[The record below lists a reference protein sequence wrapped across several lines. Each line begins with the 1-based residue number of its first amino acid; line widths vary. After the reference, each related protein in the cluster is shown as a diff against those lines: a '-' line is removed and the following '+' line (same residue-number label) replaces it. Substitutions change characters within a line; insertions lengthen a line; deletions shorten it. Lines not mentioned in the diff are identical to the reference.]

1 MRHTRSVC
9 PVCLKPVKADLIE
22 KSGIVYMEKCCSEHG
37 FFSLPVWHGKLD
49 MDSWRSGTPELSSEN
64 GLHCPENCGSCSEH
78 ESGTCCALL
87 EVTERCNL
95 HCSFCFANGGERET
109 EPALDELMLA
119 VACIMEMGNRPTLQ
133 LSGGEPTLRDDLP
146 ELVAYA
152 KSIGC
157 PYVQLNTN
165 GIRLAENEA
174 YVRALAEA
182 GLSFVFLQF
191 DGVTDDV
198 YKTLRGESLLDKKLA
213 AIRNCGRHGLGVTLV
228 PTVVR
233 GVNDRQ
239 LGDIVRLGASL
250 SPVVRGVH
258 FQPVSYFGRY
268 PDAPE
273 ERYTLDELLCDLC
286 DQLDADTDNFV
297 PSHCDHPMCGFHG
310 SFVVMPDGKPLA
322 LSSRSAGKTAK
333 TSAEQ
338 NRDYVA
344 RHWTRSPETERRED
358 GSANSD
364 SDGIDLD
371 MILDRLRTNS
381 FTLTAMAFQDAMNLD
396 IERLRH
402 CSLHVW
408 HDYKLMPFCARYL
421 TPVKEQQ
428 NI

>member
-1 MRHTRSVC
+1 MRYTRSVC
-9 PVCLKPVKADLIE
+9 PVCLKPVTAALTE
-22 KSGIVYMEKCCSEHG
+22 KDGVTYLEKCCPEHG
-37 FFSLPVWHGKLD
+37 TFSVPVWHGRLD
-49 MDSWRSGTPELSSEN
+49 MDTWRAGAPELAVGE
-64 GLHCPENCGSCSEH
+64 GLHCPENCGICKEH

-95 HCSFCFANGGERET
+95 HCRFCFAGGGESEN

-119 VACIMEMGNRPTLQ
+119 VACIMEMGRKPTLQ

-165 GIRLAENEA
+165 GLRLAEDEA
-174 YVRALAEA
+174 YVQALAEA

-191 DGVTDDV
+191 DGVTDNV
-198 YKTLRGESLLDKKLA
+198 YETLRGERLLEKKLA
-213 AIRNCGRHGLGVTLV
+213 AIQNCDRHGLGVTLV

-239 LGDIVRLGASL
+239 LGDIVRLATSL
-250 SPVVRGVH
+250 SPTVRGVH

-273 ERYTLDELLCDLC
+273 ERYTLDELICDLC
-286 DQLDADTDNFV
+286 GQLDVGTDCLV

-310 SFVVMPDGKPLA
+310 SFVVMPDGKLLP
-322 LSSRSAGKTAK
+322 LSSSSVSRTDKT
-333 TSAEQ
+333 TAEQ

-344 RHWTRSPETERRED
+344 RHWIRKQGTGQQEKSSGATLAD
-358 GSANSD
+358 GDEIS
-364 SDGIDLD
+364 LD
-371 MILDRLRTNS
+371 VLLDRLRTNS

-396 IERLRH
+396 IERLRR

-408 HDYKLMPFCARYL
+408 HDYRLIPFCVRYL
-421 TPVKEQQ
+421 TPMKAR
-428 NI
+428 

>member
-9 PVCLKPVKADLIE
+9 PVCLKPVAAELIE
-22 KSGIVYMEKCCSEHG
+22 KDGITYMEKCCPEHG
-37 FFSLPVWHGKLD
+37 AFSVPVWHGKLD
-49 MDSWRSGTPELSSEN
+49 MDSWRAGTPELAESREF
-64 GLHCPENCGSCSEH
+64 HCPENCGICTEH

-95 HCSFCFANGGERET
+95 HCSFCFANGGEHES

-165 GIRLAENEA
+165 GIRLAEDEA
-174 YVRALAEA
+174 YVHALAEA

-198 YKTLRGESLLDKKLA
+198 YETLRGAPLLEKKLV
-213 AIRNCGRHGLGVTLV
+213 AIRNCERYGLGVTLV

-239 LGDIVRLGASL
+239 LGDIVRLGTSL
-250 SPVVRGVH
+250 SPTVRGVH

-268 PDAPE
+268 PDGQE
-273 ERYTLDELLCDLC
+273 ERYTMDELLCVLC
-286 DQLDADTDNFV
+286 AQLDVSTDNFV

-310 SFVVMPDGKPLA
+310 SFVVMPDEKLLA
-322 LSSRSAGKTAK
+322 LSSRSASRADKT
-333 TSAEQ
+333 TAER
-338 NRDYVA
+338 NREYVA
-344 RHWTRSPETERRED
+344 RHWTRSTETELRETGSTSNAGGD
-358 GSANSD
+358 GL
-364 SDGIDLD
+364 DLD
-371 MILDRLRTNS
+371 VLLDRMRTNG

-396 IERLRH
+396 IERLRR

-408 HDYKLMPFCARYL
+408 HDYRLMPFCARYL
-421 TPVKEQQ
+421 TPVKV
-428 NI
+428 